1 MDADKLN
8 EACDTAFLENYF
20 PSATESPDPRW
31 AMFADGFKQG
41 ASWLMQQPLADRL
54 TDEEKE
60 KIKTIYKREVDS
72 MELETRRIKD
82 SQSQI
87 EQICHESN
95 FWQAKLKADMLE
107 QIFGK
112 DLFNQPTEV

>member
-31 AMFADGFKQG
+31 EMFADGFKQG
-41 ASWLMQQPLADRL
+41 ASWLMRQPLSDRL
-54 TDEEKE
+54 SDEEKE
-60 KIKTIYKREVDS
+60 KIRAIYKDYE
-72 MELETRRIKD
+72 ELETYGEALSDRTAGRM
-82 SQSQI
+82 Q
-87 EQICHESN
+87 C
-95 FWQAKLKADMLE
+95 FTLE

-112 DLFNQPTEV
+112 ELFNEK

>member
-8 EACDTAFLENYF
+8 EAAWEYHKANRYEDNPHRADIMDAFCN
-20 PSATESPDPRW
+20 
-31 AMFADGFKQG
+31 G

-60 KIKTIYKREVDS
+60 KVK
-72 MELETRRIKD
+72 
-82 SQSQI
+82 
-87 EQICHESN
+87 
-95 FWQAKLKADMLE
+95 KLYLTDEEIDGVKSAFGVYPVAAAVMTKNILE

-112 DLFNQPTEV
+112 ELFNEK